1 MASPGTVLL
10 GVAGGV
16 VLGLAARTVPAL
28 APLIE
33 VADVVGTV
41 FINGIRMVVMPLV
54 VGLLIEGLGSHSQS
68 TFTSSMRG
76 RVLAVAMMPLIA
88 AIVTMAAAMPLFAAV
103 PVDPAAASSLRAS
116 MPVVAA
122 SGGAVPSI
130 RTWFIDLVPANIF
143 KAAADGALL
152 PVIVWAVPFA
162 LAVSRLADERRR
174 SVTRFFGAIAEAM
187 LAMVRWIIAFAPV
200 GVLALTAPL
209 VARLGGDI
217 AGLVLNYVFVSVGL
231 TVAVVLLAVY
241 PMAAVLG
248 RVPLLRLA
256 RACVPA
262 QSLAIT
268 SRSSIATLPAMMD
281 AARSLDVPETVVAV
295 ATPLAASLVRVG
307 AAVGQMTAVVFAAH
321 LFGITLGLAQQL
333 SVLLATV
340 MTSMA
345 SPGVPGGSIIVLTP
359 VLASAGIPA
368 EALGIILGADAIP
381 DMARTMAN
389 VTGAIA
395 ATVIVAPSKETA

>member
-1 MASPGTVLL
+1 
-10 GVAGGV
+10 
-16 VLGLAARTVPAL
+16 
-28 APLIE
+28 
-33 VADVVGTV
+33 
-41 FINGIRMVVMPLV
+41 
-54 VGLLIEGLGSHSQS
+54 
-68 TFTSSMRG
+68 
-76 RVLAVAMMPLIA
+76 
-88 AIVTMAAAMPLFAAV
+88 
-103 PVDPAAASSLRAS
+103 
-116 MPVVAA
+116 
-122 SGGAVPSI
+122 
-130 RTWFIDLVPANIF
+130 
-143 KAAADGALL
+143 
-152 PVIVWAVPFA
+152 
-162 LAVSRLADERRR
+162 
-174 SVTRFFGAIAEAM
+174 
-187 LAMVRWIIAFAPV
+187 MVRWIIAFAPV